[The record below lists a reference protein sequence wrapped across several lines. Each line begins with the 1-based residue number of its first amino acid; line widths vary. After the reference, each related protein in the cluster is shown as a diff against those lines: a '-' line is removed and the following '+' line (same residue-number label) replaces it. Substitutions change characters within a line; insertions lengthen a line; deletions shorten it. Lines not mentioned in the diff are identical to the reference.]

1 MKTSGPR
8 PTGERWTPAD
18 DAQLLALINLKM
30 DRTLIARKLKRTVQA
45 VGTRNSLLKK
55 RRLVELGL
63 EAKK

>member
-1 MKTSGPR
+1 MIGPR
-8 PTGERWTPAD
+8 PTGQPWTPEE

-63 EAKK
+63 KAKK

>member
-1 MKTSGPR
+1 MRISGPR

-63 EAKK
+63 KGKK